1 MKVSCFRPLCVP
13 LYHYIPSRYIIRNRE
28 LVLGRAPTCVL
39 ACIRCT
45 ITKSKGA
52 CGERASVLQV
62 GVAVAAV
69 DRVDLGERLG
79 WQHEGGGL
87 PVGLELCDRGG
98 PDDDRPHVVARVRPR
113 LRVRVRVRV
122 RVGLRVRVRVRDPVR
137 GRVGPKTAPIALRA
151 RPVSVRVRARTRA
164 RVRVRARARALA
176 RARVRA

>member
-1 MKVSCFRPLCVP
+1 MLRKLNLGQGAAWSAGTHERRMIHARCRCRRSGMDAAPAAMGRGGERTAQRDNPVLASWRQDCSRGVGARERAPQVRRGGTRGQLGIPLSVRPC
-13 LYHYIPSRYIIRNRE
+13 HTSPSQYVIRNRE

-87 PVGLELCDRGG
+87 PVGL
-98 PDDDRPHVVARVRPR
+98 
-113 LRVRVRVRV
+113 
-122 RVGLRVRVRVRDPVR
+122 
-137 GRVGPKTAPIALRA
+137 
-151 RPVSVRVRARTRA
+151 
-164 RVRVRARARALA
+164 
-176 RARVRA
+176 